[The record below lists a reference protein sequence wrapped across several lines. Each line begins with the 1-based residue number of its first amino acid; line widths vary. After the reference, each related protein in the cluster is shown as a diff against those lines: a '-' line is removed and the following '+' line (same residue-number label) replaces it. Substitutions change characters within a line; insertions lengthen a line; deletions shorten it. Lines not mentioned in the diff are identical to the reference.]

1 MKRIKT
7 FSELHEAFKDFKLPS
22 YWLFRGQSDSSW
34 GLHPKCSRPPYCLRD
49 DQEMFTLWKRNA
61 IELCDNPPDDDWH
74 WLALAQHHGLSTRLL
89 DWSSNPL
96 VAAFFACKDNDDNDG
111 AIFAYLGSKY
121 IMPQSFKQ
129 ASPWDV
135 KDPSIFYP
143 FIKNRRVHNQRGSF
157 TITSDTKTCFYDQV
171 QDNERIDKIIIDK
184 AYKQELMFELN
195 FYGINWGTLYPD
207 LDGHSNLR
215 NWYVEYGDE
224 NFNGA

>member
-7 FSELHEAFKDFKLPS
+7 FAELHDAFKDFKLPS

-34 GLHPKCSRPPYCLRD
+34 DLRPKCARPPYCMRD
-49 DQEMFTLWKRNA
+49 DQDMFALWKRKA

-74 WLALAQHHGLSTRLL
+74 WLALAQHHGFATRLL

-96 VAAFFACKDNDDNDG
+96 VAAFFACKDNVDEDG

-129 ASPWDV
+129 GSPWDV
-135 KDPSIFYP
+135 KDPTIFHP
-143 FIKNRRVHNQRGSF
+143 FIKNRRVHNQGGSF
-157 TITSDTKTCFYDQV
+157 TITSDTRTCFTGQV
-171 QDNERIDKIIIDK
+171 RDNERIEKIIIDK
-184 AYKQELMFELN
+184 AYKRELIFELN

-207 LDGHSNLR
+207 LDGHSKLM
-215 NWYVEYGDE
+215 NWYVEYGEE
-224 NFNGA
+224 NFSES